1 MIRRGLAKKCFIKKL
16 QSKFFFLK
24 LLLKCSKILGNFMYI
39 FTKITNIKLD
49 SIYYHFVDSSMV
61 NLSDLYTLFLLFHDE
76 FQNLGRET
84 IMTIRAKVAA
94 PHLTETLL

>member
-1 MIRRGLAKKCFIKKL
+1 
-16 QSKFFFLK
+16 
-24 LLLKCSKILGNFMYI
+24 MYI
-39 FTKITNIKLD
+39 FTKITNIKPD

-61 NLSDLYTLFLLFHDE
+61 NLSDLYTLFVLFHDE